1 MSAPRR
7 SARIAAKAAA
17 APVTPVKAPKPV
29 VVPSAPIKPAVVS
42 KLPVLMMEQLVE
54 RYEPLASLQ
63 ESVSWFEKT
72 SHYTLMTSLESRK
85 EARERIS
92 KVADDADIIR
102 LLLRSF
108 DEEIATRKNIME
120 VVYHEESEPTVSR
133 FHQIMKQQEE
143 YRISELSQLYD
154 YCEDLAA
161 RFLYDMLCGV
171 GEILNTP
178 RYNVLGDSCP
188 ETVQHITQIET
199 VFNSMNIPDYRYGDY
214 Y

>member
-7 SARIAAKAAA
+7 SARIAAKAAT
-17 APVTPVKAPKPV
+17 PVTPVKAPKPV

-42 KLPVLMMEQLVE
+42 KLSVLTMEQLVE

-102 LLLRSF
+102 LLLSSF
-108 DEEIATRKNIME
+108 KEEIAVRKNIME
-120 VVYHEESEPTVSR
+120 VVFHEESEPAVTR

-143 YRISELSQLYD
+143 HRISELSQLYD

-161 RFLYDMLCGV
+161 RFLYDMVCGV

-199 VFNSMNIPDYRYGDY
+199 VFNSMNIPDYRYGDHY
-214 Y
+214 